1 MTTTRIKPARRKN
14 ARVPDHLPRWGSDA
28 RRSRRIVE
36 AFGAWVASVGDA
48 MIDAGAPLS
57 ISKTITTAGITDG
70 QQAAAI
76 GGYSII
82 QAIDLDAATKLV
94 RPHPFTAR
102 GGTLQVTE
110 VDIGGRPDPTL

>member
-1 MTTTRIKPARRKN
+1 MPKYLITYHDGAPMPEDPDATRQ
-14 ARVPDHLPRWGSDA
+14 
-28 RRSRRIVE
+28 IVE

-82 QAIDLDAATKLV
+82 QAIDLDAATKLL
-94 RPHPFTAR
+94 R
-102 GGTLQVTE
+102 GHLKTV
-110 VDIGGRPDPTL
+110 